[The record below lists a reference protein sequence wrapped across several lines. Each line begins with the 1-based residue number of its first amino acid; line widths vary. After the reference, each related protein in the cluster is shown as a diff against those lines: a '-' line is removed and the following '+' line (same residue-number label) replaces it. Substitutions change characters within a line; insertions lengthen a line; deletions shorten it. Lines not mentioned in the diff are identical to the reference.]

1 MEYGL
6 IGEKLGHSYSKE
18 IHAEIGDYSYELKEI
33 PKDELESFI
42 KERNFKGI
50 NVTIPYKQAV
60 IPMLD
65 HVDPAALQIGAVNTI
80 VNRDGKLFG
89 YNTDFIGLKRLILSA
104 KINPKGKKVLILG
117 TGGTSKTAFAAA
129 SALEANPIIFV
140 SRSAE
145 HSSVQHSSAQQASIS
160 QSDSNLPS
168 DGKLPSDENKS
179 FENKS
184 FGQKSAESASVV
196 TYEEA
201 ATLHSDASVI
211 INTTPAGRFPKV
223 EGCPINLDPFTKLE
237 GVVDVIYNP
246 LRTNLVL
253 SAQKRKISAKGGLFM
268 LVQQAVAASEFFF
281 NQKLEEEKSEEIF
294 KKILGQKQNI
304 VLIGMPGSG
313 KTTVGKILAKK
324 LGREFLDT
332 DKEIEKNQGKAPSDL
347 IKELG
352 ESAFRDIE
360 SEECKKMQG
369 LTGCIIATGGGAV
382 LREENVA
389 ALKKNGILVFLD
401 RKIENIRPTKDR
413 PLSDSKEKLME
424 VFRARYPVYLSAS
437 DLHIISNENVN
448 YTVNQILWYTGL
460 FYTQE
465 LN

>member
-33 PKDELESFI
+33 PKEELEAFI
-42 KERNFKGI
+42 NERNFKGI

-60 IPMLD
+60 IPLLD
-65 HVDPAALQIGAVNTI
+65 YVDPAALQIGAVNTV

-145 HSSVQHSSAQQASIS
+145 HSSVQL
-160 QSDSNLPS
+160 SDSKSLP
-168 DGKLPSDENKS
+168 DDKI
-179 FENKS
+179 
-184 FGQKSAESASVV
+184 SAEKKSSGQNLLDSADVV

-201 ATLHSDASVI
+201 AALHSDASVI
-211 INTTPAGRFPKV
+211 INTTPAGMFPKMDA
-223 EGCPINLDPFTKLE
+223 CPINLEPFTKLE

-253 SAQKRKISAKGGLFM
+253 SAQKRKVAAKGGLFM

-281 NQKLEEEKSEEIF
+281 DKKLEEKKAEMIF
-294 KKILGQKQNI
+294 KKIQGQKQNI

-313 KTTVGKILAKK
+313 KSTVGKILAKK
-324 LGREFLDT
+324 LGRNFLDT
-332 DKEIEKNQGKAPSDL
+332 DKEIEKNHGKAPSEL

-382 LREENVA
+382 LRAENVA
-389 ALKKNGILVFLD
+389 SLKKNGILIFLD
-401 RKIENIRPTKDR
+401 RKIENIRPTSDR
-413 PLSDSKEKLME
+413 PLSDSREKLME
-424 VFRARYPVYLSAS
+424 VFKLRYPVYLSAA
-437 DLHIISNENVN
+437 DLHIRSNENVN
-448 YTVNQILWYTGL
+448 STVNQILKETGL
-460 FYTQE
+460 LSLQE
-465 LN
+465 TK